1 MKFRLKIGHLYG
13 SLVPDSNNGRTYG
26 MYMIPWIK
34 TVKEALG
41 LGLKEAK
48 SLADYL
54 RADIELGNR
63 DFSGAYVDVDVSQF
77 PFLERH
83 TDMPKTTCQF
93 IEVIDRD
100 EDVHHATCIDVTG
113 MFPNPTSII
122 KDAMRKLIDIN
133 AWEEVRRLAE
143 VLMDI
148 EDAIPSGP
156 FASAQ

>member
-13 SLVPDSNNGRTYG
+13 SLVPDTNNGRTYG

-48 SLADYL
+48 SLADHL

-77 PFLERH
+77 PFLERYA
-83 TDMPKTTCQF
+83 DMPKTTCQF

-100 EDVHHATCIDVTG
+100 EDVPHATCIVVNE
-113 MFPNPTSII
+113 PYEINPSAEVI
-122 KDAMRKLIDIN
+122 KEALLKLIGMHSWVE
-133 AWEEVRRLAE
+133 ARRLCE
-143 VLMDI
+143 VL
-148 EDAIPSGP
+148 EDLDNA
-156 FASAQ
+156 